1 MAIRND
7 LKMQK
12 GKVAAQCGH
21 ASVAAYRKTLECD
34 PTLLKKWYQFGR
46 KNLLFIAIG
55 IIFFFIKQ
63 DILLF
68 TKNRDNLKHNCCY
81 KFIYTTVL
89 VTKN

>member
-34 PTLLKKWYQFGR
+34 PTLLKKWYQFGKEIIHLLLYTKMWTLPD
-46 KNLLFIAIG
+46 KNLIQSN
-55 IIFFFIKQ
+55 K
-63 DILLF
+63 
-68 TKNRDNLKHNCCY
+68 
-81 KFIYTTVL
+81 
-89 VTKN
+89 